1 MSFRQPALRLRS
13 AFQAGILQNR
23 FFTSLQGPFH
33 PSVGSGGGERP
44 RSGLVPYVIEQTG
57 RGGERAMDM

>member
-1 MSFRQPALRLRS
+1 
-13 AFQAGILQNR
+13 LQNR